1 MSDARPSPMKIDMLG
16 RVPQLPSRIA
26 SRILQEIVEERLKP
40 GDRLP
45 TEQALADSFGV
56 SRNVVREAISRLRS
70 DGIIQ
75 SRQGVGAFVAR
86 TAAAPTLRFDAEALA
101 DPSAFRALFE
111 LRAILEIQAASL
123 AASRRTEGQLDA
135 LKRALDRMRG
145 AEKRADG
152 GVDADLEFHKAVADG
167 TGNAYI
173 RMAVS
178 FLSEQVRVTIMEARA
193 RSQDGNGDI
202 VEITIAEHAA
212 IFEAIAAGDPARAE
226 AAMAAHIHNAAL
238 RLGLPA
244 GPG

>member
-1 MSDARPSPMKIDMLG
+1 MKIDALG
-16 RVPQLPSRIA
+16 RTPQLPSRIA

-86 TAAAPTLRFDAEALA
+86 TAAPTLRFDAEALA
-101 DPSAFRALFE
+101 DPSAFQALFE
-111 LRAILEIQAASL
+111 LRAILEIRAASL
-123 AASRRTEGQLDA
+123 AARRRTPEQLAA
-135 LKRALDRMRG
+135 LERALDRMRG
-145 AEKRADG
+145 TEKWASG
-152 GVDADLEFHKAVADG
+152 GVDADLEFHKAVAEG

-178 FLSEQVRVTIMEARA
+178 FLSEQVRVTIMETRA
-193 RSQDGNGDI
+193 RSEAEISDI
-202 VEITIAEHAA
+202 VEVTIAEHAA
-212 IFEAIAAGDPARAE
+212 IHDAIAAQDPVRAQD
-226 AAMAAHIHNAAL
+226 AMARHIHLAAL
-238 RLGLPA
+238 RLGYRLELTEQV
-244 GPG
+244 

>member
-1 MSDARPSPMKIDMLG
+1 MKIDALG
-16 RVPQLPSRIA
+16 RTPQLPSRIA

-86 TAAAPTLRFDAEALA
+86 TAVPTLRFDAEALA
-101 DPSAFRALFE
+101 DPSAFQALFE
-111 LRAILEIQAASL
+111 LRAILEIRAASL
-123 AASRRTEGQLDA
+123 AARRRTPEQLAA
-135 LKRALDRMRG
+135 LERALDRMRG
-145 AEKRADG
+145 TEKWASG
-152 GVDADLEFHKAVADG
+152 GVDADLEFHKAVAEG

-178 FLSEQVRVTIMEARA
+178 FLSEQVRVTIMETRA
-193 RSQDGNGDI
+193 RPEAELGDI
-202 VEITIAEHAA
+202 VEVTIAEHAA
-212 IFEAIAAGDPARAE
+212 IHDAIAAQDPARAQD
-226 AAMAAHIHNAAL
+226 AMARHIHLAAL
-238 RLGLPA
+238 RLGYRLELTEPV
-244 GPG
+244 